1 VQRPAIDPALHRVL
15 AEPATVGAL
24 LDLCEENYQLLRT
37 IAPYLRSLQGC
48 QRAGAALMGPDLH
61 LEILAQSRYTTT
73 LRLTYYF
80 DELAGRS
87 ADPDATLRVYHDA
100 RQVEVLD
107 LRQRALPTA
116 RAFTPPGL
124 DRKWKA
130 NLFVSKWLWFCV
142 VGGYRFG
149 AGAAAQSLRP
159 ERAKPTPLHGL
170 TAGLQ
175 TGRNFQD

>member
-1 VQRPAIDPALHRVL
+1 MQRPAIDPALHRVL

-37 IAPYLRSLQGC
+37 IVPQLRSLYGC
-48 QRAGAALMGPDLH
+48 QRAGAALAGPDLH
-61 LEILAQSRYTTT
+61 LEILEQSRYTTT

-80 DELAGRS
+80 DELAGQS

-107 LRQRALPTA
+107 LRQRTLPTT

-130 NLFVSKWLWFCV
+130 NVFISKWLWFCV
-142 VGGYRFG
+142 VSGYHFE
-149 AGAAAQSLRP
+149 AGVATSGSRRRSAIPIA
-159 ERAKPTPLHGL
+159 
-170 TAGLQ
+170 
-175 TGRNFQD
+175 

>member
-1 VQRPAIDPALHRVL
+1 MQRPAIDPALHRIL
-15 AEPATVGAL
+15 AAPATVGTL

-37 IAPYLRSLQGC
+37 IAPQLRSLQGC
-48 QRAGAALMGPDLH
+48 QRADAARVGPDLH
-61 LEILAQSRYTTT
+61 LEILEQSRYTTT

-87 ADPDATLRVYHDA
+87 ADPNATLRVYHDA

-116 RAFTPPGL
+116 RAFAPPSL

-142 VGGYRFG
+142 VSGYRFR
-149 AGAAAQSLRP
+149 AGAARP
-159 ERAKPTPLHGL
+159 GSRRRGAVP
-170 TAGLQ
+170 AS
-175 TGRNFQD
+175 